1 MSNQTALETILDDCL
16 ARLAQ
21 GESIE
26 TCLAEYPQWAEE
38 LRPLLEL
45 GSLLHMMAVPAA
57 QEAARQQGEER
68 LKRRLRSRS
77 RSGWLPALVSI
88 PSQILSL
95 WKDTITN
102 FLEVFMMKKAFASL
116 ALVVALLFGSGALTA
131 FASQNALPGDAL
143 YPVKTALE
151 DARLALTSNHA
162 AAARLALQLSERRVQ
177 ELTALAQAGRFDDMQ
192 AAAQR
197 LNAHLQTAAQSL
209 EALARTNPTQA
220 NAVAVLLTQA
230 QQSEQQVIASLQ
242 DAAPVAARPA
252 LNQAVAALQE
262 SGRAASAIQ
271 AQTAGA
277 DTQVAGMPAGSSMDS
292 AAGTVEPGESI
303 TSTVGMTATETM
315 EPGGTVTVT
324 ETMEAGENHEFEST
338 ITPTMT
344 MTPTATMTATAAM
357 TVTGTMEP
365 TETPEPGEHG
375 NATPMP
381 SSTPQPTTV
390 PSATPQPTV
399 SPTPQPTTAPSAT
412 PTDDDNGGD
421 DGEHN
426 DGGDGEHGSLP
437 AAPIVQVP
445 ALVWRS

>member
-45 GSLLHMMAVPAA
+45 GSLLQMMAVPAA
-57 QEAARQQGEER
+57 QEAARRQGEER
-68 LKRRLRSRS
+68 LRRRLNP
-77 RSGWLPALVSI
+77 GGAGGTLPALVSI
-88 PSQILSL
+88 PSRILSW
-95 WKDTITN
+95 WKDTFTT

-116 ALVVALLFGSGALTA
+116 LLVVALLFGSGALTA

-151 DARLALTSNHA
+151 DARLALTSDHA

-192 AAAQR
+192 AAALR
-197 LNAHLQTAAQSL
+197 LDAHLQTAAQSL
-209 EALARTNPTQA
+209 EVLARTNPTQA
-220 NAVAVLLTQA
+220 GAVAVLLTQA

-252 LNQAVAALQE
+252 LNQVAAALQE
-262 SGRAASAIQ
+262 SGRAASAIRDQ
-271 AQTAGA
+271 VAGA
-277 DTQVAGMPAGSSMDS
+277 DTQVAGMPAGMDS
-292 AAGTVEPGESI
+292 ATETVEPGESI
-303 TSTVGMTATETM
+303 TSTVGMTATETI
-315 EPGGTVTVT
+315 EPGETMTAT
-324 ETMEAGENHEFEST
+324 ETMEPGENENHEFEGT
-338 ITPTMT
+338 ITATMT
-344 MTPTATMTATAAM
+344 MTPTATMTATTTM
-357 TVTGTMEP
+357 TVTETMEP

-375 NATPMP
+375 TPTPMP
-381 SSTPQPTTV
+381 SSTPQPTI
-390 PSATPQPTV
+390 

-412 PTDDDNGGD
+412 PTDDDNDD

-426 DGGDGEHGSLP
+426 DGEHNDDGDDGEHGSLP
-437 AAPIVQVP
+437 IAPPVVQVIAP
-445 ALVWRS
+445 AWRS